1 MEGIAGIV
9 YPDVFQVDQQLNP
22 MLDVLQR
29 RAENAGDSFYHKNYH
44 IGITGG
50 NLAINEKKSIVV
62 ALNGNLTNVDE
73 LQEAIYR
80 HSHSHGNSYIPANN
94 RDAHTILRAYEL
106 WGQGCMAKLSGEFA
120 IAIMDLNR
128 EKLYLCRDRI
138 GAKTL
143 YWYQDQHHF
152 LFASQLKALLITGS
166 VPQTPSNDALAS
178 YLYFGYIPQDMT
190 AIKNVNK
197 LLPGHFLQ
205 LNRNKSIFIQPFWSY
220 SSYFEQKNQE
230 NKPLILK
237 NLNELITK
245 SISVRLPENEK
256 IGCFIS
262 GGLGSASVAYYLSKL
277 RPMKDLY
284 GFSVGFQ
291 GQNDPDIKT
300 AMEVVKILGMNHE
313 IDEITP
319 SNFFDNL
326 IQIIWHLDEP
336 LADPNVIALWRMA
349 KMAST
354 KSKTVFSG
362 MGSDEL
368 MAGHSRYTTLERQ
381 SGSSGRIWPHQIPF
395 LQPLVI
401 PFLKFFYPQ
410 GAFQLVKKLRTNPL
424 QYEYLQHHA
433 LFNERLL
440 GEASPTLAGLFDPEI
455 FLHKFHNLD
464 KIKSTVAS
472 FLYFDVK
479 TRLADF
485 YIPQLK
491 KLTVANNLNWQ
502 TPFLDHHLFEY
513 FATLPEPDQLTESE
527 TAAYLKVLLKDVYPP
542 HILNRPKR
550 TRPNF
555 LGAWANEPEIK
566 QILPLLQKGTLV
578 ESGLI
583 SPTWLNVQLNQTK
596 DVEKSFKYLWAVLVL
611 EIWFRL
617 FINGPISVKPPD
629 VSLKEFLS

>member
-73 LQEAIYR
+73 LQEAIHR
-80 HSHSHGNSYIPANN
+80 HGHSHGNSYIPANN
-94 RDAHTILRAYEL
+94 RGAHTILRAYEL

-166 VPQTPSNDALAS
+166 VPQTPSNDAIAS

-220 SSYFEQKNQE
+220 SSYFEQKNQD

-277 RPMKDLY
+277 KPMKDLY

-349 KMAST
+349 KMASS

-381 SGSSGRIWPHQIPF
+381 SGSSGRMWPHQIPF
-395 LQPLVI
+395 LQSLVI

-433 LFNERLL
+433 LFSERQL

-513 FATLPEPDQLTESE
+513 FAALPEPDQLTESE